1 MTTPSSPSSRPQ
13 PISLDVDIELTEL
26 TPAEGLP
33 TRSPANPA
41 SVDMQA
47 LLAREEAAFARIF
60 RKGKPAR
67 VRSAA
72 PAAPPLKPA
81 PVSEPSAA
89 DLPPADT
96 VTAAPVLP
104 ASEELDAFVGE
115 LLASAEHDRQ
125 IDAPPVLAQELAPA
139 DEAAPTLPASEELDA
154 FVGELL
160 ASAEHDRQIDAS
172 PVLAQELAP
181 ADEAA
186 PTLPASEELD
196 ALVGE
201 LLASAEHDRQ
211 IDASPVLAQELAP
224 ADEAAPALPA
234 SEELDAFVGE
244 LLASAE
250 RDRQRE
256 MPPVLPVPE
265 APAAPASSAPLPEV
279 ADEADGLD
287 FAFEEALLSQFASR
301 ESSAPVAEPPV
312 VMDTAHLAEGDSE
325 QIEAHLAA
333 LEARLTPPSVQD
345 EPASQ
350 DRTSADLA
358 QLADDLDSLLQ
369 AETVPPTLMTRPA
382 DDGVPA
388 AEHDPLATPHEVSAL
403 DDALDFD
410 LDAMLLDASPVEAA
424 PQLDAVAEAEA
435 PVLPPADLSAVT
447 ALDDSEAEA
456 LAALETL
463 ADELDPPVAENID
476 QALSLDLDAMLMAE
490 ALAPVLDAPL
500 DDTADDTPPPAAA
513 LPDAEPVSPQA
524 AVPPETD
531 MLTLDL
537 DAMLMG
543 DAPAAA
549 LVEDTA
555 EAADPVAEPVA
566 SDGALTLDLDA
577 MLMGD
582 TPAALPLV
590 EDTTE
595 AAEPA
600 AEPVASDDALTL
612 DLDAMLLGET
622 PAAPL
627 AEKVIEAV
635 EADWVAQDAGLPPS
649 DAMLPAEPAEDAGDM
664 LELDLDA
671 LLMAELPSAA
681 QPEPSDE
688 VLAVDAPVLEAV
700 AEPLAEVSLDLEAML
715 MASADA
721 VSVPDEVLAPAAA
734 ELDLDAMLM
743 ADEPRDPVTAGLS
756 DAMPAS
762 ELTLDLYAML
772 LDEPA
777 LVVDE
782 APLAEQDAAPLLEA
796 DSIESAPVLSLAT
809 DPDDD
814 REPTP
819 LLLDADARVPA
830 PAAAED
836 MLELDLPLTP
846 PPVLDALHD
855 DTPAPAVTAPSPA
868 PVAVPPAPD
877 GDVLSMLA
885 QSLEGNW
892 LAIVQG
898 SSMPFRTFRRG
909 LDTLSQRLTGL
920 SATGL
925 PGLLDAVIELADS
938 LPISGP
944 SPWTADAVSRA
955 LELLSDTLISLP
967 HPSTTQRAAVQM
979 LSRELRAGP
988 PAPMVPV
995 VDDDMPA
1002 EPAVEPSVDSAV
1014 VDTPDTSPDT
1024 VPQATAIVEPAVL
1037 PDPAP
1042 EADHPAERM
1051 DAPVDLPAMDEGDEN
1066 LAELPPAEMAWPAQV
1081 LPHEQAA
1088 ADLAAG
1094 DVDLAEMLA
1103 ELPALTDVLEDE
1115 PSPEALAAALAHA
1128 PDIEPEPETD
1138 VVADTPEQPLADAEE
1153 GESLAGWLA
1162 ERPLGEEDEARL
1174 ATVISVPAA
1183 DAEVLPED
1191 DDWTQPPLEELARLA
1206 KEAPL
1211 ATPEPDAEII
1221 EPAAPAPDVVTHWP
1235 ADEEAALLP
1244 GFDVL
1249 PELGSADEP
1258 APLATS
1264 DAEPAPATTALDD
1277 AAVAAKP
1284 DVVEAPPVEDT
1295 PASAEPADVP
1305 PAAEALSHSISLE
1318 DIPHLRQALGSGF
1331 PTVAQALAEPAMA
1344 PAFPNSIAVD
1354 DIPLLRAGTL
1364 EALLERIEPVEETPP
1379 PTAPSAEAD
1388 AASADTPAEPAAPAP
1403 EVTPLGP
1410 AQLAAFFASL
1420 DAEPSEPRPDPA
1432 IDLAAFLVVA
1442 QGRVQRMVQECRAA
1456 RTQGIGPGFVAA
1468 ADELGHNASEAGV
1481 SAMAS
1486 LAAAL
1491 ASALTRPLSPQAVLE
1506 LATDTVAVLSVMVS
1520 QGQRQEPIEPA
1531 PDMVAALEALTA
1543 KPPVRKAL

>member
-160 ASAEHDRQIDAS
+160 ASAEHDRQIDA
-172 PVLAQELAP
+172 P
-181 ADEAA
+181 
-186 PTLPASEELD
+186 
-196 ALVGE
+196 
-201 LLASAEHDRQ
+201 
-211 IDASPVLAQELAP
+211 PVLAQELAP

-265 APAAPASSAPLPEV
+265 APAAPASSEPLPEV

-312 VMDTAHLAEGDSE
+312 VMDTAQLAEGDSE

-555 EAADPVAEPVA
+555 EAAEPAAEPVA
-566 SDGALTLDLDA
+566 SDDALTLDLDA

-582 TPAALPLV
+582 APAASLV
-590 EDTTE
+590 EDTAE
-595 AAEPA
+595 AADPA

-762 ELTLDLYAML
+762 ELTLDLDAML

-782 APLAEQDAAPLLEA
+782 APLAEQDVAPLLEA

-846 PPVLDALHD
+846 PPVLEALHD
-855 DTPAPAVTAPSPA
+855 DTPAPAVTAPPPA

-1024 VPQATAIVEPAVL
+1024 VPQAAAIVEPAVL

-1174 ATVISVPAA
+1174 ATVISIPAV

-1379 PTAPSAEAD
+1379 PAAPSAEAD

>member
-67 VRSAA
+67 ARSAA

-160 ASAEHDRQIDAS
+160 ASAEHDRQIDA
-172 PVLAQELAP
+172 P
-181 ADEAA
+181 
-186 PTLPASEELD
+186 
-196 ALVGE
+196 
-201 LLASAEHDRQ
+201 
-211 IDASPVLAQELAP
+211 PVLAQELAP

-265 APAAPASSAPLPEV
+265 APAAPASSEPLPEV

-582 TPAALPLV
+582 APAAPLV
-590 EDTTE
+590 EDTADVAEPAAEPVASDGALTLDLDAMLMGDAPAASLVEDTAE
-595 AAEPA
+595 AADPA

-664 LELDLDA
+664 LELDLDT
-671 LLMAELPSAA
+671 LLMAQLPSAA

-700 AEPLAEVSLDLEAML
+700 TEPLAEVSLDLEAML

-762 ELTLDLYAML
+762 ELTLDLDAML

-855 DTPAPAVTAPSPA
+855 DTPAPAVTAPPPA

-1379 PTAPSAEAD
+1379 PAAPSAEAD

>member
-67 VRSAA
+67 ARSAA

-186 PTLPASEELD
+186 P
-196 ALVGE
+196 
-201 LLASAEHDRQ
+201 
-211 IDASPVLAQELAP
+211 
-224 ADEAAPALPA
+224 ALPA

-312 VMDTAHLAEGDSE
+312 VMDTAQLAEGDSE

-543 DAPAAA
+543 DAPAAS

-555 EAADPVAEPVA
+555 EAADP
-566 SDGALTLDLDA
+566 
-577 MLMGD
+577 
-582 TPAALPLV
+582 
-590 EDTTE
+590 
-595 AAEPA
+595 A
-600 AEPVASDDALTL
+600 AEPVVSDDALTL

-762 ELTLDLYAML
+762 ELTLDLDAML

-846 PPVLDALHD
+846 PPVLEALHD
-855 DTPAPAVTAPSPA
+855 DTPAPAVTAPPPA

-1138 VVADTPEQPLADAEE
+1138 VVADTPEQPVADAEE

-1174 ATVISVPAA
+1174 ASVISVPAA

-1258 APLATS
+1258 AP
-1264 DAEPAPATTALDD
+1264 ATTALDD
-1277 AAVAAKP
+1277 AAVAAEP

-1295 PASAEPADVP
+1295 PASAGPADVS

>member
-67 VRSAA
+67 ARSAA

-186 PTLPASEELD
+186 P
-196 ALVGE
+196 
-201 LLASAEHDRQ
+201 
-211 IDASPVLAQELAP
+211 
-224 ADEAAPALPA
+224 ALPA

-312 VMDTAHLAEGDSE
+312 VMDTAQLAEGDSE

-435 PVLPPADLSAVT
+435 PVLQPADLSAVT

-582 TPAALPLV
+582 APAAPLV

-595 AAEPA
+595 AAGPVAEPVASDDVLTLDLDAMLMGDAPAASLVEDTAEAADPA

-762 ELTLDLYAML
+762 ELTLDLDAML

-782 APLAEQDAAPLLEA
+782 APLAEQDVAPLLEA

-855 DTPAPAVTAPSPA
+855 DTPAPAVTAPPPA

-1138 VVADTPEQPLADAEE
+1138 AVADTPEQPVVDAEE

-1174 ATVISVPAA
+1174 ASVISVPAA

-1258 APLATS
+1258 AP
-1264 DAEPAPATTALDD
+1264 ATTALDD
-1277 AAVAAKP
+1277 AAVAAEP

>member
-67 VRSAA
+67 ARSAA

-160 ASAEHDRQIDAS
+160 ASAE
-172 PVLAQELAP
+172 
-181 ADEAA
+181 
-186 PTLPASEELD
+186 
-196 ALVGE
+196 
-201 LLASAEHDRQ
+201 
-211 IDASPVLAQELAP
+211 
-224 ADEAAPALPA
+224 
-234 SEELDAFVGE
+234 
-244 LLASAE
+244 

-265 APAAPASSAPLPEV
+265 APAAPASSEPLPEV

-312 VMDTAHLAEGDSE
+312 VMDTAQLAEGDSE

-500 DDTADDTPPPAAA
+500 DDTADDTPSPAAA

-537 DAMLMG
+537 GAMLMG
-543 DAPAAA
+543 DAPAAP

-555 EAADPVAEPVA
+555 EAADPV
-566 SDGALTLDLDA
+566 
-577 MLMGD
+577 
-582 TPAALPLV
+582 
-590 EDTTE
+590 
-595 AAEPA
+595 

-762 ELTLDLYAML
+762 ELTLDLDAML

-782 APLAEQDAAPLLEA
+782 APLAEQDVAPLLEA

-814 REPTP
+814 REPSP

-846 PPVLDALHD
+846 PPVLEALHD
-855 DTPAPAVTAPSPA
+855 DTPAPAVTAPPPA

-1138 VVADTPEQPLADAEE
+1138 AVADTPEQPVVDAEE

-1174 ATVISVPAA
+1174 ASVISVPAA

-1379 PTAPSAEAD
+1379 PAAPSAEAD

>member
-186 PTLPASEELD
+186 P
-196 ALVGE
+196 
-201 LLASAEHDRQ
+201 
-211 IDASPVLAQELAP
+211 
-224 ADEAAPALPA
+224 ALPA

-312 VMDTAHLAEGDSE
+312 VMDTAQLAEGDSE

-582 TPAALPLV
+582 APAASLVEDTAEAADPAAEPVVSDDALTLDLDAMLMGDAPVALPPV

-762 ELTLDLYAML
+762 ELTLDLDAML

-855 DTPAPAVTAPSPA
+855 DTPAPAVTAPPPA

-1138 VVADTPEQPLADAEE
+1138 AVADTPEQPVVDAEE

-1174 ATVISVPAA
+1174 ASVISVPAA

-1277 AAVAAKP
+1277 AAVAAEP

>member
-186 PTLPASEELD
+186 P
-196 ALVGE
+196 
-201 LLASAEHDRQ
+201 
-211 IDASPVLAQELAP
+211 
-224 ADEAAPALPA
+224 ALPA

-265 APAAPASSAPLPEV
+265 APAAPASSEPLPEV

-582 TPAALPLV
+582 APAAPLV

-595 AAEPA
+595 AAGPVAEPVASDDVLTLDLDAMLMGDAPAASLVEDTAEAADPA
-600 AEPVASDDALTL
+600 AEPVVSDDALTL

-700 AEPLAEVSLDLEAML
+700 TEPLAEVSLDLEAML

-762 ELTLDLYAML
+762 ELTLDLDAML

-1138 VVADTPEQPLADAEE
+1138 AVADTPEQPVVDAEE

-1174 ATVISVPAA
+1174 ASVISVPAA

-1379 PTAPSAEAD
+1379 PAAPSAEAD

>member
-186 PTLPASEELD
+186 P
-196 ALVGE
+196 
-201 LLASAEHDRQ
+201 
-211 IDASPVLAQELAP
+211 
-224 ADEAAPALPA
+224 ALPA

-312 VMDTAHLAEGDSE
+312 VMDTAQLAEGDSE

-543 DAPAAA
+543 DAPAA
-549 LVEDTA
+549 LPPVEDTTETA
-555 EAADPVAEPVA
+555 GPVAEPVA

-582 TPAALPLV
+582 APAAPLV
-590 EDTTE
+590 EDT
-595 AAEPA
+595 ADVAEPA
-600 AEPVASDDALTL
+600 AEPVASDGALTLDLDAMLMGDAPAASLVEDTAEAADPAAEPVVSDDALTL

-762 ELTLDLYAML
+762 ELTLDLDAML

-782 APLAEQDAAPLLEA
+782 APLAEQDVAPLLEA

-855 DTPAPAVTAPSPA
+855 DTPAPAVTAPPPA

-1138 VVADTPEQPLADAEE
+1138 AVADTPEQPVVDAEE

-1174 ATVISVPAA
+1174 ATVISVPAV

-1277 AAVAAKP
+1277 AAVAAEP

>member
-81 PVSEPSAA
+81 PVSEPSAT

-160 ASAEHDRQIDAS
+160 ASAE
-172 PVLAQELAP
+172 
-181 ADEAA
+181 
-186 PTLPASEELD
+186 
-196 ALVGE
+196 
-201 LLASAEHDRQ
+201 
-211 IDASPVLAQELAP
+211 
-224 ADEAAPALPA
+224 
-234 SEELDAFVGE
+234 
-244 LLASAE
+244 

-265 APAAPASSAPLPEV
+265 APAAPASSEPLPEV

-543 DAPAAA
+543 DAPAALPPVEDTTEA
-549 LVEDTA
+549 AEPAAEPVASADALTLDLGAMLMGDAPAAPLVEDTTEAAGPVAEPVASDDVLTLDLDTMLMGDAPAASLVEDTA
-555 EAADPVAEPVA
+555 EAAD
-566 SDGALTLDLDA
+566 
-577 MLMGD
+577 
-582 TPAALPLV
+582 
-590 EDTTE
+590 
-595 AAEPA
+595 PA

-664 LELDLDA
+664 LELDLDT
-671 LLMAELPSAA
+671 LLMAQLPSAA

-762 ELTLDLYAML
+762 ELTLDLDAML

-846 PPVLDALHD
+846 PPVLEALHD
-855 DTPAPAVTAPSPA
+855 DTPAPAVTAPPPA

-1024 VPQATAIVEPAVL
+1024 VLQATAIVEPAVL

-1174 ATVISVPAA
+1174 ATVISIPAV

-1379 PTAPSAEAD
+1379 PAAPSAEAD

>member
-67 VRSAA
+67 ARSAA

-186 PTLPASEELD
+186 P
-196 ALVGE
+196 
-201 LLASAEHDRQ
+201 
-211 IDASPVLAQELAP
+211 
-224 ADEAAPALPA
+224 ALPA

-312 VMDTAHLAEGDSE
+312 VMDTAQLAEGDSE

-555 EAADPVAEPVA
+555 EAADP
-566 SDGALTLDLDA
+566 
-577 MLMGD
+577 
-582 TPAALPLV
+582 
-590 EDTTE
+590 
-595 AAEPA
+595 A
-600 AEPVASDDALTL
+600 AEPVVSDDALTL

-762 ELTLDLYAML
+762 ELTLDLDAML

-782 APLAEQDAAPLLEA
+782 APLAEQDVAPLLEA

-855 DTPAPAVTAPSPA
+855 DTPAPAVTAPPPA

-1138 VVADTPEQPLADAEE
+1138 AVADTPEQPVVDAEE

-1174 ATVISVPAA
+1174 ASVISVPAA

-1277 AAVAAKP
+1277 AAVAAEP

>member
-67 VRSAA
+67 ARSTA

-154 FVGELL
+154 F
-160 ASAEHDRQIDAS
+160 
-172 PVLAQELAP
+172 
-181 ADEAA
+181 
-186 PTLPASEELD
+186 
-196 ALVGE
+196 VGE

-500 DDTADDTPPPAAA
+500 DDTADDMPPPAAA

-543 DAPAAA
+543 D
-549 LVEDTA
+549 
-555 EAADPVAEPVA
+555 
-566 SDGALTLDLDA
+566 
-577 MLMGD
+577 
-582 TPAALPLV
+582 TPAALPPV

-595 AAEPA
+595 TAGPV

-762 ELTLDLYAML
+762 ELTLDLDAML

-1138 VVADTPEQPLADAEE
+1138 AVADTPEQPLADAEE

-1174 ATVISVPAA
+1174 ATVISIPAV

-1277 AAVAAKP
+1277 AAVAAEP
-1284 DVVEAPPVEDT
+1284 DVVEAPLVEDT

-1379 PTAPSAEAD
+1379 SAAPASTEAD

-1420 DAEPSEPRPDPA
+1420 DAEPSEPCPDPA

-1491 ASALTRPLSPQAVLE
+1491 ACALTRPLSPQAVLE

>member
-67 VRSAA
+67 ARSAA

-160 ASAEHDRQIDAS
+160 ASAEHDRQIDA
-172 PVLAQELAP
+172 P
-181 ADEAA
+181 
-186 PTLPASEELD
+186 
-196 ALVGE
+196 
-201 LLASAEHDRQ
+201 
-211 IDASPVLAQELAP
+211 PVLAQELAP

-312 VMDTAHLAEGDSE
+312 VMDTAQLAEGDSE

-543 DAPAAA
+543 DTPAALPPVEDTTETAGPVAEPVASDDVLTLDLDTMLMGDAPAAS

-555 EAADPVAEPVA
+555 EAADP
-566 SDGALTLDLDA
+566 
-577 MLMGD
+577 
-582 TPAALPLV
+582 
-590 EDTTE
+590 
-595 AAEPA
+595 A
-600 AEPVASDDALTL
+600 AEPVVSDDALTL

-762 ELTLDLYAML
+762 ELTLDLDAML

-782 APLAEQDAAPLLEA
+782 APLAEQDVAPLLEA

-855 DTPAPAVTAPSPA
+855 DTPAPAVTAPPPA

-1138 VVADTPEQPLADAEE
+1138 AVADTPEQPVVDAEE

-1174 ATVISVPAA
+1174 ATVISVPAV

>member
-1 MTTPSSPSSRPQ
+1 
-13 PISLDVDIELTEL
+13 
-26 TPAEGLP
+26 
-33 TRSPANPA
+33 
-41 SVDMQA
+41 
-47 LLAREEAAFARIF
+47 
-60 RKGKPAR
+60 
-67 VRSAA
+67 
-72 PAAPPLKPA
+72 
-81 PVSEPSAA
+81 
-89 DLPPADT
+89 
-96 VTAAPVLP
+96 
-104 ASEELDAFVGE
+104 
-115 LLASAEHDRQ
+115 
-125 IDAPPVLAQELAPA
+125 
-139 DEAAPTLPASEELDA
+139 
-154 FVGELL
+154 
-160 ASAEHDRQIDAS
+160 
-172 PVLAQELAP
+172 
-181 ADEAA
+181 
-186 PTLPASEELD
+186 
-196 ALVGE
+196 
-201 LLASAEHDRQ
+201 
-211 IDASPVLAQELAP
+211 
-224 ADEAAPALPA
+224 
-234 SEELDAFVGE
+234 
-244 LLASAE
+244 
-250 RDRQRE
+250 
-256 MPPVLPVPE
+256 
-265 APAAPASSAPLPEV
+265 
-279 ADEADGLD
+279 
-287 FAFEEALLSQFASR
+287 
-301 ESSAPVAEPPV
+301 
-312 VMDTAHLAEGDSE
+312 
-325 QIEAHLAA
+325 
-333 LEARLTPPSVQD
+333 
-345 EPASQ
+345 
-350 DRTSADLA
+350 
-358 QLADDLDSLLQ
+358 
-369 AETVPPTLMTRPA
+369 
-382 DDGVPA
+382 
-388 AEHDPLATPHEVSAL
+388 
-403 DDALDFD
+403 
-410 LDAMLLDASPVEAA
+410 
-424 PQLDAVAEAEA
+424 
-435 PVLPPADLSAVT
+435 
-447 ALDDSEAEA
+447 
-456 LAALETL
+456 
-463 ADELDPPVAENID
+463 
-476 QALSLDLDAMLMAE
+476 
-490 ALAPVLDAPL
+490 
-500 DDTADDTPPPAAA
+500 
-513 LPDAEPVSPQA
+513 
-524 AVPPETD
+524 
-531 MLTLDL
+531 
-537 DAMLMG
+537 
-543 DAPAAA
+543 
-549 LVEDTA
+549 
-555 EAADPVAEPVA
+555 
-566 SDGALTLDLDA
+566 
-577 MLMGD
+577 
-582 TPAALPLV
+582 
-590 EDTTE
+590 
-595 AAEPA
+595 
-600 AEPVASDDALTL
+600 VASDDALTL

-762 ELTLDLYAML
+762 ELTLDLDAML

-782 APLAEQDAAPLLEA
+782 APLAEQDVAPLLEA

-846 PPVLDALHD
+846 PPVLEALHD
-855 DTPAPAVTAPSPA
+855 DTPAPAVTAPPPA

-1174 ATVISVPAA
+1174 ASVISVPAA

-1379 PTAPSAEAD
+1379 PAAPSAEAD

>member
-67 VRSAA
+67 TRSAA

-160 ASAEHDRQIDAS
+160 ASAE
-172 PVLAQELAP
+172 
-181 ADEAA
+181 
-186 PTLPASEELD
+186 
-196 ALVGE
+196 
-201 LLASAEHDRQ
+201 
-211 IDASPVLAQELAP
+211 
-224 ADEAAPALPA
+224 
-234 SEELDAFVGE
+234 
-244 LLASAE
+244 

-279 ADEADGLD
+279 ADEVDGLD

-312 VMDTAHLAEGDSE
+312 VMDTAQLAEGDSE

-543 DAPAAA
+543 DAPAALPPVEDTTETA
-549 LVEDTA
+549 GPVAEPVASDDALMLDLDAMLMGDAPAAPLVEDTA
-555 EAADPVAEPVA
+555 EAADPV
-566 SDGALTLDLDA
+566 
-577 MLMGD
+577 
-582 TPAALPLV
+582 
-590 EDTTE
+590 
-595 AAEPA
+595 

-664 LELDLDA
+664 LELDLDT
-671 LLMAELPSAA
+671 LLMAQLPSAA

-700 AEPLAEVSLDLEAML
+700 TEPLAEVS
-715 MASADA
+715 
-721 VSVPDEVLAPAAA
+721 
-734 ELDLDAMLM
+734 LDLDAMLM

-762 ELTLDLYAML
+762 ELTLDLDAML

-782 APLAEQDAAPLLEA
+782 APLAEQDVAPLLEA

-855 DTPAPAVTAPSPA
+855 DTPAPAVTAPPPA

-1024 VPQATAIVEPAVL
+1024 VLQATAIVEPAVL

-1174 ATVISVPAA
+1174 ATVISVPAV

-1379 PTAPSAEAD
+1379 SAAPSAEAD

-1481 SAMAS
+1481 NAMAN

>member
-67 VRSAA
+67 ARSAA

-160 ASAEHDRQIDAS
+160 ASAEHDRQIDAP

-265 APAAPASSAPLPEV
+265 APAAPASSEPLPEV

-513 LPDAEPVSPQA
+513 LPDAEPVSLQA

-543 DAPAAA
+543 D
-549 LVEDTA
+549 
-555 EAADPVAEPVA
+555 
-566 SDGALTLDLDA
+566 
-577 MLMGD
+577 
-582 TPAALPLV
+582 TPAALPPV

-700 AEPLAEVSLDLEAML
+700 TEPLAEVSLDLEAML

-762 ELTLDLYAML
+762 ELTLDLDAML

-782 APLAEQDAAPLLEA
+782 APLAEQDAASLLEA

-846 PPVLDALHD
+846 PPVLEALHD
-855 DTPAPAVTAPSPA
+855 DTPAPAVTAPPPA

-988 PAPMVPV
+988 PAPMAPV

-1024 VPQATAIVEPAVL
+1024 VPQAAAIVEPAVL

-1174 ATVISVPAA
+1174 ATVISIPAV

-1295 PASAEPADVP
+1295 PASAGPADVS

-1379 PTAPSAEAD
+1379 PAAPSAEAD

>member
-160 ASAEHDRQIDAS
+160 ASAEHDRQIDA
-172 PVLAQELAP
+172 P
-181 ADEAA
+181 
-186 PTLPASEELD
+186 
-196 ALVGE
+196 
-201 LLASAEHDRQ
+201 
-211 IDASPVLAQELAP
+211 PVLAQELAP

-312 VMDTAHLAEGDSE
+312 VMDTAQLAEGDSE

-582 TPAALPLV
+582 APAAPLV
-590 EDTTE
+590 EDTAE
-595 AAEPA
+595 AADPA
-600 AEPVASDDALTL
+600 AEPVVSDDALTL

-762 ELTLDLYAML
+762 ELTLDLDAML

-782 APLAEQDAAPLLEA
+782 APLAEQDVAPLLEA

-814 REPTP
+814 REPSP

-855 DTPAPAVTAPSPA
+855 DTPAPAVTAPPPA

-1138 VVADTPEQPLADAEE
+1138 AVADTPEQPVVDAEE

-1174 ATVISVPAA
+1174 ASVISVPAA

-1277 AAVAAKP
+1277 AAVAAEP

-1295 PASAEPADVP
+1295 PASAGPADVS

>member
-186 PTLPASEELD
+186 P
-196 ALVGE
+196 
-201 LLASAEHDRQ
+201 
-211 IDASPVLAQELAP
+211 
-224 ADEAAPALPA
+224 ALPA

-265 APAAPASSAPLPEV
+265 VPAAPASSAPLPEV

-312 VMDTAHLAEGDSE
+312 VMDTAQLAEGDSE

-463 ADELDPPVAENID
+463 ADQLDPPVAENID

-513 LPDAEPVSPQA
+513 LPDAEPVSLQA

-543 DAPAAA
+543 DTPAA
-549 LVEDTA
+549 LPPVEDTTETA
-555 EAADPVAEPVA
+555 GPVAEPVA
-566 SDGALTLDLDA
+566 SDDALTLDLDA

-582 TPAALPLV
+582 APAAPLV

-595 AAEPA
+595 AAGPVAEPVASDDVLTLDLDTMLMGDAPAASLVEDTAEAADPA

-700 AEPLAEVSLDLEAML
+700 TEPLAEVSLDLEAML

-762 ELTLDLYAML
+762 ELTLDLDAML

-782 APLAEQDAAPLLEA
+782 APLAEQDVAPLLEA

-814 REPTP
+814 REPSP

-846 PPVLDALHD
+846 PPVLEALHD
-855 DTPAPAVTAPSPA
+855 DTPAPAVTAPPPA

-1138 VVADTPEQPLADAEE
+1138 AVADTPEQPVVDAEE

-1174 ATVISVPAA
+1174 ASVISVPAA

-1379 PTAPSAEAD
+1379 PAAPSAEAD

>member
-67 VRSAA
+67 ARSAA

-125 IDAPPVLAQELAPA
+125 IDAP
-139 DEAAPTLPASEELDA
+139 
-154 FVGELL
+154 
-160 ASAEHDRQIDAS
+160 

-265 APAAPASSAPLPEV
+265 APAAPASSEPLPEV

-555 EAADPVAEPVA
+555 EAADP
-566 SDGALTLDLDA
+566 
-577 MLMGD
+577 
-582 TPAALPLV
+582 
-590 EDTTE
+590 
-595 AAEPA
+595 A
-600 AEPVASDDALTL
+600 AEPVVSDDALTL

-762 ELTLDLYAML
+762 ELTLDLDAML

-782 APLAEQDAAPLLEA
+782 APLAEQDVAPLLEA

-846 PPVLDALHD
+846 PPVLEALHD
-855 DTPAPAVTAPSPA
+855 DTPAPAVTAPPPA

-1042 EADHPAERM
+1042 EADYPAERM

-1174 ATVISVPAA
+1174 ATVISIPAV

-1379 PTAPSAEAD
+1379 SAAPSAEAD

>member
-67 VRSAA
+67 ARSAA

-196 ALVGE
+196 A
-201 LLASAEHDRQ
+201 
-211 IDASPVLAQELAP
+211 
-224 ADEAAPALPA
+224 
-234 SEELDAFVGE
+234 FVGE

-265 APAAPASSAPLPEV
+265 APAAPASSEPLPEV

-369 AETVPPTLMTRPA
+369 AETVPSTLMTRPA

-543 DAPAAA
+543 DTPAA
-549 LVEDTA
+549 LPPVEDTA
-555 EAADPVAEPVA
+555 EAAD
-566 SDGALTLDLDA
+566 
-577 MLMGD
+577 
-582 TPAALPLV
+582 
-590 EDTTE
+590 
-595 AAEPA
+595 PA

-762 ELTLDLYAML
+762 ELTLDLDAML

-846 PPVLDALHD
+846 PPVLEALHD
-855 DTPAPAVTAPSPA
+855 DTPAPAVTAPPPA

-995 VDDDMPA
+995 VEDDMPA

-1024 VPQATAIVEPAVL
+1024 VPQAAAIVEPAVL

-1174 ATVISVPAA
+1174 ATVISIPAV

-1277 AAVAAKP
+1277 AAVAAEP

-1295 PASAEPADVP
+1295 PASAGPADVS

-1379 PTAPSAEAD
+1379 PAAPSAEAD

>member
-186 PTLPASEELD
+186 P
-196 ALVGE
+196 
-201 LLASAEHDRQ
+201 
-211 IDASPVLAQELAP
+211 
-224 ADEAAPALPA
+224 ALPA

-312 VMDTAHLAEGDSE
+312 VMDTAQLAEGDSE

-582 TPAALPLV
+582 APAAPLV
-590 EDTTE
+590 EDTAE
-595 AAEPA
+595 AADPA
-600 AEPVASDDALTL
+600 AEPVVSDDALTL

-700 AEPLAEVSLDLEAML
+700 TEPLAEVSLDLEAML

-762 ELTLDLYAML
+762 ELTLDLDAML

-1138 VVADTPEQPLADAEE
+1138 VVADTPEQPVVDAEE

-1174 ATVISVPAA
+1174 AAVISVPAA

-1379 PTAPSAEAD
+1379 PAAPSAEAD

>member
-67 VRSAA
+67 ARSAA

-160 ASAEHDRQIDAS
+160 ASAEHDRQIDAP

-186 PTLPASEELD
+186 PT
-196 ALVGE
+196 
-201 LLASAEHDRQ
+201 
-211 IDASPVLAQELAP
+211 
-224 ADEAAPALPA
+224 LPA

-265 APAAPASSAPLPEV
+265 APAAPASSEPLPEV

-582 TPAALPLV
+582 APAAPLV

-595 AAEPA
+595 AAGPVAEPVASDDVLTLDLDAMLMGDAPAASLVEDTAEAADPA

-700 AEPLAEVSLDLEAML
+700 TEPLAEVSLDLEAML

-762 ELTLDLYAML
+762 ELTLDLDAML

-846 PPVLDALHD
+846 PPVLEALHD
-855 DTPAPAVTAPSPA
+855 DTPAPAVTAPPPA

-1174 ATVISVPAA
+1174 ATVISIPAV

-1379 PTAPSAEAD
+1379 PAAPSAEAD

>member
-186 PTLPASEELD
+186 P
-196 ALVGE
+196 
-201 LLASAEHDRQ
+201 
-211 IDASPVLAQELAP
+211 
-224 ADEAAPALPA
+224 ALPA

-312 VMDTAHLAEGDSE
+312 VMDTAQLAEGDSE

-435 PVLPPADLSAVT
+435 PVLQPADLSAVT

-582 TPAALPLV
+582 APAAPLV
-590 EDTTE
+590 EDTAE
-595 AAEPA
+595 AADPV

-700 AEPLAEVSLDLEAML
+700 TEPLAEVSLDLEAML

-762 ELTLDLYAML
+762 ELTLDLDAML

-782 APLAEQDAAPLLEA
+782 APLAEQDVAPLLEA

-846 PPVLDALHD
+846 PPVLEALHD
-855 DTPAPAVTAPSPA
+855 DTPAPAVTAPPPA

-1138 VVADTPEQPLADAEE
+1138 AVADTPEQPVVDAEE

-1174 ATVISVPAA
+1174 ASVISVPAA

-1258 APLATS
+1258 AP
-1264 DAEPAPATTALDD
+1264 ATTALDD
-1277 AAVAAKP
+1277 AAVAAEP

>member
-186 PTLPASEELD
+186 P
-196 ALVGE
+196 
-201 LLASAEHDRQ
+201 
-211 IDASPVLAQELAP
+211 
-224 ADEAAPALPA
+224 ALPA

-265 APAAPASSAPLPEV
+265 VPAAPASSAPLPEV

-312 VMDTAHLAEGDSE
+312 VMDTAQLAEGDSE

-543 DAPAAA
+543 DAPAAS

-555 EAADPVAEPVA
+555 EAA
-566 SDGALTLDLDA
+566 
-577 MLMGD
+577 
-582 TPAALPLV
+582 
-590 EDTTE
+590 
-595 AAEPA
+595 EPA
-600 AEPVASDDALTL
+600 SEPVASDDALTL

-762 ELTLDLYAML
+762 ELTLDLDAML

-782 APLAEQDAAPLLEA
+782 APLAEQDVAPLLEA

-855 DTPAPAVTAPSPA
+855 DTPAPAVTAPPPA

-1138 VVADTPEQPLADAEE
+1138 AVADTPEQPVVDAEE

-1174 ATVISVPAA
+1174 ASVISVPAA

-1258 APLATS
+1258 AP
-1264 DAEPAPATTALDD
+1264 ATTALDD
-1277 AAVAAKP
+1277 AAVAAEP

-1295 PASAEPADVP
+1295 PASAGPADVS